1 MLFRNRKRE
10 ARLLEAMKKE
20 RPSQGYWR
28 RVWTEYKKNRM
39 ALWALR
45 ILLFL
50 IFIALTADFL
60 ANDKPIYCKLDG
72 QTHWP
77 IFKNFAVQ
85 SGWSKWP
92 DGLATFDWQKAEYE
106 SVVWPLIP
114 YADNNVDISNYLKG
128 PFEEQSVQSPRFR
141 HRLGTDGVGRDVA
154 AGMIKGTRVAIFVG
168 VLAMLIAAFIGIF
181 FGAIAGYFGDKGLR
195 LSRARLLLNAIGLVL
210 AYFYAIVARRYQLS
224 SGEGLYTELLISL
237 LIALGILLFVNLLS
251 RPLEKIPFLGHRH
264 AIAVDLLV
272 MRFVEVMN
280 SIPGLLLLLAILVL
294 VPKPTIFVV
303 MVIIGM
309 ISWTGITRFIRA
321 EILRVRNLEYIEA
334 ARAMG
339 YKDRRIIWRHAIPNA
354 LGPVLITIAFGI
366 AGAILLEAFL
376 SFLGQGV
383 GIENLTWGRMLSLA
397 RSNFSAWW
405 LAVFPGFAIFLTV
418 S

>member
-1 MLFRNRKRE
+1 
-10 ARLLEAMKKE
+10 
-20 RPSQGYWR
+20 
-28 RVWTEYKKNRM
+28 
-39 ALWALR
+39 
-45 ILLFL
+45 
-50 IFIALTADFL
+50 
-60 ANDKPIYCKLDG
+60 
-72 QTHWP
+72 
-77 IFKNFAVQ
+77 
-85 SGWSKWP
+85 
-92 DGLATFDWQKAEYE
+92 
-106 SVVWPLIP
+106 
-114 YADNNVDISNYLKG
+114 
-128 PFEEQSVQSPRFR
+128 
-141 HRLGTDGVGRDVA
+141 
-154 AGMIKGTRVAIFVG
+154 
-168 VLAMLIAAFIGIF
+168 
-181 FGAIAGYFGDKGLR
+181 
-195 LSRARLLLNAIGLVL
+195 
-210 AYFYAIVARRYQLS
+210 YFYAIVARRYQLS

-272 MRFVEVMN
+272 MRLVEVMN

-418 S
+418 SIFNFIGEGLTEAMDPRGR